1 MSIERKDFL
10 SRIDDVPQVLA
21 ARQRSP
27 DCIKPMLPLWL
38 LMLPTQESQEG
49 MVANRRTWK
58 LGADKSDLGGLRVRE
73 TGV

>member
-1 MSIERKDFL
+1 
-10 SRIDDVPQVLA
+10 
-21 ARQRSP
+21 
-27 DCIKPMLPLWL
+27 MLPLWL